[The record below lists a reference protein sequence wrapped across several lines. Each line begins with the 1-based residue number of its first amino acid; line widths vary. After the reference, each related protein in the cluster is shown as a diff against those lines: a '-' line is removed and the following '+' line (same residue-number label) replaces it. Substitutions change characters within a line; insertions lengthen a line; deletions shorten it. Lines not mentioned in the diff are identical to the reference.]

1 MTIPRRLPSWALL
14 FTMVL
19 ASLAP
24 VFAHADPKA
33 GAQAPTATFLSRG
46 KNVSLNAYRGQKVM
60 LWLFST
66 WCPSCQAGL
75 AALAQEQTALTAG
88 RVHLIVL
95 ENYRNGGY
103 SGPSMQTLMNQHA
116 RSVESAPNWTI
127 GTATQPFA
135 RVYNAKAYPDI
146 YYLIG
151 ADGKIEVVGSAPSAS
166 MSQILAFARK

>member
-1 MTIPRRLPSWALL
+1 MPIQRRLFTLVLFSTLL
-14 FTMVL
+14 L
-19 ASLAP
+19 AGLAP

-33 GAQAPTATFLSRG
+33 GAQAPTAAFLSQG
-46 KNVSLNAYRGQKVM
+46 KNVSLNAYHGQKVM

-75 AALAQEQTALTAG
+75 AALAQEQKTLVAG

-103 SGPSMQTLMNQHA
+103 SGPSMQALMNQYA
-116 RSVESAPNWTI
+116 DAVKGAPNWTI
-127 GTATQPFA
+127 GNATQKLA
-135 RVYNAKAYPDI
+135 AVYNTKSYPDI

-151 ADGKIEVVGSAPSAS
+151 ADGKVETVGSAPSAS
-166 MSQILAFARK
+166 MDQILAFARK